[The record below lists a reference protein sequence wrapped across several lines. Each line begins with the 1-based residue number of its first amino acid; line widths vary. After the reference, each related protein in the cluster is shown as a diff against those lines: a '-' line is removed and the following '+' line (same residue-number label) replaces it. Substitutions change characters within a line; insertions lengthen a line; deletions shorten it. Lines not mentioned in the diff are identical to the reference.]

1 MLHDSFQLQPK
12 LVEQT
17 IAQLRDRIE
26 ERFPNSGLGKVCASL
41 LKISRDAERR
51 SNWLGQP
58 LYWLRLVALIL
69 IAAILAALIG
79 QFFLVSRTEENK
91 LDWSEF
97 IQGMEA
103 AVNELVL
110 IMAGIF
116 FMFSLENRYKRRK
129 GLKAIHELR
138 SIAHVIDM
146 HQLTKDPERS
156 QTKTY
161 QATKSSPAVTLDN
174 FQLRRYLDYCSELL
188 ALTGKIAAVYLNHFD
203 DPVMVSSVNEVETLT
218 ADLSRKIWQKIMILH
233 SFEQGTGELPASGE
247 SPAEVVMMAR
257 PQTLPGSKE
266 SKSALPA
273 TPGNRGAANSPP
285 PDESLNRGV

>member
-1 MLHDSFQLQPK
+1 MSRDRFKLQPK

-17 IAQLRDRIE
+17 LAQLHERID
-26 ERFPNSGLGKVCASL
+26 ERFPGSGLAKVCSEL
-41 LKISRDAERR
+41 LEISRDAERR
-51 SNWLGQP
+51 SNWLGRP
-58 LYWLRLVALIL
+58 LYWLRVVALVMI
-69 IAAILAALIG
+69 IVIFAALIG
-79 QFFLVSRTEENK
+79 QFFLVNWTEDES

-116 FMFSLENRYKRRK
+116 FMFTLENRYKRRK

-156 QTKTY
+156 QGKAY

-218 ADLSRKIWQKIMILH
+218 TDLSRKIWQKIMILH
-233 SFEQGTGELPASGE
+233 SFEQEGAGQGLAAVSAMPSVPTGAPQPPTG
-247 SPAEVVMMAR
+247 AE
-257 PQTLPGSKE
+257 PQ
-266 SKSALPA
+266 
-273 TPGNRGAANSPP
+273 PGNAARERNS
-285 PDESLNRGV
+285 SKQ